1 VKLIIQIPCLNEE
14 DQLPTTLAAL
24 PREVAGFDEVEWL
37 IVDDGSTDRTIEVA
51 RANGIDHIV
60 KLTNNKGLATA
71 FQAGLDASLKLGAD
85 VVVNTDADNQ
95 YSADAIPALVGPIV
109 SGEADMVVGDRNV
122 RSIEHFSFVKKTLQL
137 MGSWVLRQASGTDVP
152 DATSGFRA
160 YNREAALSLIVVSKF
175 TYTLE
180 SLIQAGKSL
189 VAVTHVP
196 VKTNEKTRESRLFGS
211 MWGYVRRNT
220 VAIFRIYAGYSPL
233 FVFTVLAVVLFCAA
247 LVAWSPLMWDWL
259 VHGDRQGHL
268 QSVVLGGVLL
278 VASVQA
284 FALGVIADL
293 VSAHRVISQRTLER
307 VRRIELQ
314 LGVEPTHY
322 LPGKDE
328 GATVADASGNGAA
341 TEARHP
347 VP

>member
-1 VKLIIQIPCLNEE
+1 
-14 DQLPTTLAAL
+14 
-24 PREVAGFDEVEWL
+24 
-37 IVDDGSTDRTIEVA
+37 
-51 RANGIDHIV
+51 
-60 KLTNNKGLATA
+60 
-71 FQAGLDASLKLGAD
+71 

-95 YSADAIPALVGPIV
+95 YSAEAIPALVAPIV

-122 RSIEHFSFVKKTLQL
+122 QSIEHFSFVKKTLQGL
-137 MGSWVLRQASGTDVP
+137 GSWVLRQASGTDVP

-160 YNREAALSLIVVSKF
+160 YNREAALGLIVVSKF

-196 VKTNEKTRESRLFGS
+196 VQTNEKTRESRLFGS

-233 FVFTVLAVVLFCAA
+233 LVFTILAVALFSASVLAWAPFI
-247 LVAWSPLMWDWL
+247 WDWV
-259 VHGDRQGHL
+259 VHSDRSGHL
-268 QSVVLGGVLL
+268 QSIVLGGVLL
-278 VASVQA
+278 MASVQA

-322 LPGKDE
+322 IPGHQ
-328 GATVADASGNGAA
+328 AAAANGSPVTPAPAAPAPAPANGGGDTAAAAA
-341 TEARHP
+341 TPANGTP
-347 VP
+347 DSVAGQPSS